1 MCIILCFYWKRK
13 IIINDCL
20 RNIIRIDLVSMESI
34 YIYMYNEECTCVIYY
49 KVFADE
55 INQNKLD
62 VNMLKTF
69 VIDLLYNRFLFFY
82 IRFIH
87 RKIIIRKIL
96 HDIQQENQFM
106 EMNPLIML
114 VSKNEKK
121 IFSFFFLLF

>member
-1 MCIILCFYWKRK
+1 M
-13 IIINDCL
+13 
-20 RNIIRIDLVSMESI
+20 I
-34 YIYMYNEECTCVIYY
+34 YD
-49 KVFADE
+49 KVFAHE

-87 RKIIIRKIL
+87 RKIIIQKIL

-114 VSKNEKK
+114 VSKNEKEK
-121 IFSFFFLLF
+121 KTFFISVFF

>member
-1 MCIILCFYWKRK
+1 
-13 IIINDCL
+13 
-20 RNIIRIDLVSMESI
+20 
-34 YIYMYNEECTCVIYY
+34 MYNEECTCVIYD
-49 KVFADE
+49 KVFAHE

-87 RKIIIRKIL
+87 RKIIIQKIL

-114 VSKNEKK
+114 VSENEEKK
-121 IFSFFFLLF
+121 RHFSFLFFHLIRQSKW

>member
-1 MCIILCFYWKRK
+1 
-13 IIINDCL
+13 
-20 RNIIRIDLVSMESI
+20 
-34 YIYMYNEECTCVIYY
+34 MYNEECTCVIYD
-49 KVFADE
+49 KVFAHE

-87 RKIIIRKIL
+87 RKIIIQRIL

-114 VSKNEKK
+114 VSKNEKEK
-121 IFSFFFLLF
+121 KTFFISVFF